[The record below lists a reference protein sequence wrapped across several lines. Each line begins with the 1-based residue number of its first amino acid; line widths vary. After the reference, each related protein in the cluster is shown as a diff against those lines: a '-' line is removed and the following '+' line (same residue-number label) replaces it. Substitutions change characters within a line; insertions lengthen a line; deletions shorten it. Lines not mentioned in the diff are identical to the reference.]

1 MLSTP
6 QVSNKTHKNQKQA
19 SELTVL
25 CETTE
30 PQVIEDARKILKLNS
45 SRCKFNNRL
54 VATRYNLKAIKQEGL
69 FSGTCVVLGDVI
81 AGCGKAVLL

>member
-1 MLSTP
+1 MC
-6 QVSNKTHKNQKQA
+6 N
-19 SELTVL
+19 
-25 CETTE
+25 TTE

-54 VATRYNLKAIKQEGL
+54 VARRYNLKAIKQEGL